1 MKTTQ
6 ITALLLAL
14 TALSSRAADG
24 EVTLSEQ
31 EIRAIGPLPEDKV
44 AETLKKGDRNP
55 FAERHI
61 TQTLKED
68 GESEDSKLRTMLNN
82 IIPSGVIKD
91 RDGRLKVLFNRQLLA
106 EGDKVQTL
114 VENQVALLRVTKIT
128 PSAVEISWVEDQVNA
143 QSRKVIRPV
152 QINQGIIEQQ
162 RQTPAVDGKAG
173 TIREFITTSGETYK
187 EPTGSPP
194 PDADPSAPANPAET
208 MTNEIEAAPSLMRTF
223 RSKGDKR
230 GALKP

>member
-1 MKTTQ
+1 MKTTH

-14 TALSSRAADG
+14 STLCSLAADG
-24 EVTLSEQ
+24 EATLSEQ

-44 AETLKKGDRNP
+44 SETLKKGDRNP
-55 FAERHI
+55 FAERHL

-114 VENQVALLRVTKIT
+114 VENQIALLRVTKIT

-143 QSRKVIRPV
+143 QSRKVVRPV

-162 RQTPAVDGKAG
+162 RQTPGVDGKTG
-173 TIREFITTSGETYK
+173 TIREYVTSNGETYK
-187 EPTGSPP
+187 DASGSQPP
-194 PDADPSAPANPAET
+194 AGDASGPANAAET
-208 MTNEIEAAPSLMRTF
+208 MPSEIEAAPSLIRNF
-223 RSKGDKR
+223 RPRSEKHGV
-230 GALKP
+230 LKP

>member
-1 MKTTQ
+1 M
-6 ITALLLAL
+6 ALLLVVSAV
-14 TALSSRAADG
+14 SSPAAEGDAK
-24 EVTLSEQ
+24 LSEQ

-55 FAERHI
+55 FAERHV

-68 GESEDSKLRTMLNN
+68 GESEDAKLRTLLNN

-114 VENQVALLRVTKIT
+114 VENQVALLRVTKLSPT
-128 PSAVEISWVEDQVNA
+128 AVEISWVEDQVNA

-152 QINQGIIEQQ
+152 QINLGIIEQQ
-162 RQTPAVDGKAG
+162 HQIPGADGKAG
-173 TIREFITTSGETYK
+173 TIRELVTSNGQTYK
-187 EPTGSPP
+187 ETSVGQPAPGESRAASGV
-194 PDADPSAPANPAET
+194 PDNA
-208 MTNEIEAAPSLMRTF
+208 TNEIEGAPSLI
-223 RSKGDKR
+223 RSLRPKNDKH